1 MHSIMCSH
9 KSCGIEQRIWLP
21 VRSDGKSEVVPHP
34 WCVRCGM
41 IKNISSDR
49 AKRMGYWINI
59 LSSISDHFNITQA
72 QKRLVVKE
80 LESYDGFDDVYSMT
94 YSSQQKIFIEV
105 VKKYF
110 NLTEQTIYSFL
121 C

>member
-1 MHSIMCSH
+1 MHSTMCSH
-9 KSCGIEQRIWLP
+9 KSCGNEERIWLP
-21 VRSDGKSEVVPHP
+21 VRTDGKSEVVPHP
-34 WCVRCGM
+34 WCIKCGM

-49 AKRMGYWINI
+49 AKGMGYWTNI
-59 LSSISDHFNITQA
+59 LSTISYHFNITEV
-72 QKRLVVKE
+72 QKRLVIKE
-80 LESYDGFDDVYSMT
+80 LESYDGFADTYSMT
-94 YSSQQKIFIEV
+94 YSAQQRIFINV